1 MTWLALCDFS
11 NSLFSP
17 LGISHPSAVDASK
30 PSAEQLL
37 AKGSLVIEIS
47 TLEENSNALDLF
59 NYYSVSDWGTQLKI
73 SLTQNDAIVLRHT
86 QGSRQITLETGEGA
100 LVRAQPSRIIF
111 SWDAPQR
118 WGQLTIE
125 NLDDGSAH
133 TKDVSNPLPI
143 PVVDIHHMT
152 TSPESTRTVSEVLF
166 FTFSDQIEEHGLI
179 AGIAAA
185 SPVETPNGPVFVQ
198 NLRVGDLVST
208 LDDGPQPLR
217 SLIVRDVPAH
227 GHYQP
232 LRLRAPYF
240 ELNQDIMVAR
250 NLRLLIE
257 GDMVEYLFGEEE
269 VLINAEHLQDTYS
282 VLPETRLKTIRYY
295 QLLFDRPEI
304 LNVAGSSVESLF
316 RPQLSDDEYADGL
329 PVHSEPSRP
338 ILRPFEAYT
347 LKSMRAG

>member
-11 NSLFSP
+11 NSFFSP
-17 LGISHPSAVDASK
+17 LGISHPSAVGGSK
-30 PSAEQLL
+30 PSDEQLL

-47 TLEENSNALDLF
+47 TLEENSNALELI

-73 SLTQNDAIVLRHT
+73 SLTQNDAVILRHI

-100 LVRAQPSRIIF
+100 LVRAQPSKIIF

-125 NLDDGSAH
+125 NLDDGSVH
-133 TKDVSNPLPI
+133 TKDVSDPLPV
-143 PVVDIHHMT
+143 PVVDVHHMT
-152 TSPESTRTVSEVLF
+152 MSPESTRAVSEVLF

-179 AGIAAA
+179 PGIVA
-185 SPVETPNGPVFVQ
+185 SSPLETPNGPELVQ

-208 LDDGPQPLR
+208 LDSGPQPIRCLM
-217 SLIVRDVPAH
+217 VRDVPAH

-250 NLRLLIE
+250 NLRLLVE

-269 VLINAEHLQDTYS
+269 VLINAQHLQDTYS

-316 RPQLSDDEYADGL
+316 RPQPSGEEFTDGL
-329 PVHSEPSRP
+329 PVHTEPSRP
-338 ILRPFEAYT
+338 VLRPFEAYT